1 MIVIG
6 QGCKEIRE
14 SVVIEV
20 EVEVEVEER
29 CWNLGMAETKKDAC
43 ASS

>member
-14 SVVIEV
+14 SVVI